1 MLKHSIVIGV
11 IGLLLIAA
19 CAPSAAPAIPT
30 RMPVSAPSAS
40 TPNPAAPVPDNLP
53 TATSAPIATLP
64 PTQTPLPTATVPP
77 TAVPISAEELP
88 TLTAEL
94 TKTVSALLPP
104 TPTPDSSGVYGP
116 AFEGVSGFPL
126 NVPGSTQQL
135 WAAHTYGLR
144 DFFSDQ
150 KHFITIYAHT
160 GARWQ
165 KVAQYDLDGA
175 DYVAPDGVTQVAL
188 EPTHIWLELNS
199 GTGAHGG
206 CYHLLGLTPDGRGLD
221 QSASGCADNPGAG
234 ETRDVNGDGQL
245 DVILNQTDSYV
256 FCYAC
261 GLRNFHYQV
270 LSWDGQQLAE
280 QTLQPI
286 PATAPQE
293 VREQGN
299 RAVALAQAGV
309 WQGALVAANMGKLLT
324 ATDPIARWDGAL
336 IKLHADAFKEQA
348 DNQIYPLL
356 ANVLYGDYEAALTE
370 MRPLA
375 PADLFKRDTV
385 LIKGTIAEGWED
397 ALSQWIT
404 TTTTSALTVEPNSA
418 VVYFLRGW
426 AEYIAN
432 PTDPAALSD
441 IEKAA
446 ALAPEDNLFSES
458 AKFLK

>member
-1 MLKHSIVIGV
+1 MLKRSIVISM
-11 IGLLLIAA
+11 IGLMLIAA
-19 CAPSAAPAIPT
+19 CAPAAAPATQPTRAAVNAPTAITPHAATQIPT
-30 RMPVSAPSAS
+30 VR
-40 TPNPAAPVPDNLP
+40 P
-53 TATSAPIATLP
+53 TATSAPSE
-64 PTQTPLPTATVPP
+64 TPQPVSTATP
-77 TAVPISAEELP
+77 TTEPMSTEELP

-94 TKTVSALLPP
+94 TTTVSALLPP
-104 TPTPDSSGVYGP
+104 TPTPDSSGVFGP
-116 AFEGVSGFPL
+116 AIEGVSGFPL
-126 NVPGSTQQL
+126 NLPGSSQQL
-135 WAAHTYGLR
+135 WAVHTYGLR

-150 KHFITIYAHT
+150 KHFIMIYART
-160 GARWQ
+160 QSGWQ
-165 KVAQYDLDGA
+165 KIAKYDLESA
-175 DYVAPDGVTQVAL
+175 DYLDPTGVTQIEL
-188 EPTHIWLELNS
+188 EPTHIWLQVE
-199 GTGAHGG
+199 GGVGAHGG
-206 CYHLLGLTPDGRGLD
+206 CYTLLGLTPDGRALD

-261 GLRNFHYQV
+261 GLRNFRYQV
-270 LSWDGQQLAE
+270 LSWDGKELTE

-286 PATAPQE
+286 PDSAPQE

-324 ATDPIARWDGAL
+324 ATDPIARWDGVL
-336 IKLHADAFKEQA
+336 IKLHADAFKEQV

-356 ANVLYGDYEAALTE
+356 GNVLYGDFAATLDL
-370 MRPLA
+370 MRPLPTA
-375 PADLFKRDTV
+375 ELFKRDST
-385 LIKGTIAEGWED
+385 LIKGTMAEGWED

-418 VVYFLRGW
+418 AAYFLRGW
-426 AEYIAN
+426 AEYIAK

-446 ALAPEDNLFSES
+446 ELAPDEKLFSES
-458 AKFLK
+458 AAFLK